1 MLGAAKGVPAVLSGE
16 MKDTAQLNS
25 FAVYG
30 LEKFFSREERAE
42 ILRAMPGISSMLP
55 KGGEAIW
62 GNQTWAPDDEPGQE
76 TSFGSFIKFTEVASG
91 TEHASKNLTVT
102 ESLDYLLKYSEDWF
116 QKAVTG
122 SYSHGL
128 ATTRNEVEA
137 NEKIPSKWVNPLE
150 VRLPYAPNMKIYCFY
165 GIGKPTERRYII
177 LSHTTHP
184 PHPQFTLTLAPPQLL
199 LPRVPR
205 PLLPP

>member
-55 KGGEAIW
+55 KGGEAVW
-62 GNQTWAPDDEPGQE
+62 GNLTWAPDDLPGQE
-76 TSFGSFIKFTEVASG
+76 GQNSFGSFIKFTETAEG
-91 TEHASKNLTVT
+91 TEHSKRNLTVS
-102 ESLDYLLKYSEDWF
+102 ESIDYLLKYSDEWYR
-116 QKAVTG
+116 KMVRE

-128 ATTRNEVEA
+128 ALTRNEVEVSLDGFSWFEA
-137 NEKIPSKWVNPLE
+137 G
-150 VRLPYAPNMKIYCFY
+150 F
-165 GIGKPTERRYII
+165 G
-177 LSHTTHP
+177 
-184 PHPQFTLTLAPPQLL
+184 
-199 LPRVPR
+199 
-205 PLLPP
+205 